1 MKDEERRRNVC
12 CSLEKSSNNNLDER
26 GRQTTLKISVVAD
39 VIILNVDI
47 IVVVVVVIVVDVNA
61 DVTDVFTTSLFLPL
75 LTNKTS
81 QTLSIASQLLL
92 LTSLSKGREVALT
105 LPLVC
110 NNTADH
116 SRSTCQNEVIW
127 GSGCG

>member
-1 MKDEERRRNVC
+1 MKVC

-47 IVVVVVVIVVDVNA
+47 IVVVVVIVVDVNA
-61 DVTDVFTTSLFLPL
+61 DVTDVFTTSLLLPL